1 MNSKPRVIKDFE
13 KLDFKLQE
21 QIKLAYPYGFE
32 QSLITFYDKEGKK
45 VMALP
50 FETDDKYYMV
60 RMSLIRAQELV
71 EDDDD
76 YDDEGNLKE
85 NIKEDYESKY
95 GDMDHMTEYLD
106 ASTDVAEEK
115 DPYSEPSDEGDDDDV
130 E

>member
-85 NIKEDYESKY
+85 SIKEDYESKY